1 MREHLVQALSRRH
14 TNDRRVHY
22 LDKWCSL
29 KISKGVST
37 HDTLKYCLDIID
49 NKSSMVKAVSRR
61 RTHCRRV
68 HYRDQWCSLKMSD
81 TINCIFTHDTS
92 SYYLGI
98 IDNRSSLVQIVSRRH
113 THDQRVHYLNQWCS
127 LKVSNRMSQR
137 VSTTMLYQ
145 LVSYVELTKSQ
156 HRFRQYPGVIYD
168 RRAHFLNQWCSLKV
182 SNKKS
187 QRESSWY
194 IN

>member
-1 MREHLVQALSRRH
+1 MREHLVQAVSRRH

-61 RTHCRRV
+61 RTHCRQV

-92 SYYLGI
+92 SYYLGV

-113 THDQRVHYLNQWCS
+113 THDQRVHYLILCRIDKKSTSVQT
-127 LKVSNRMSQR
+127 VSRR
-137 VSTTMLYQ
+137 HIWSTGTLPEPMVFIKGVKQKESKGIFMIHQ
-145 LVSYVELTKSQ
+145 LD
-156 HRFRQYPGVIYD
+156 VIY
-168 RRAHFLNQWCSLKV
+168 
-182 SNKKS
+182 
-187 QRESSWY
+187 
-194 IN
+194 I